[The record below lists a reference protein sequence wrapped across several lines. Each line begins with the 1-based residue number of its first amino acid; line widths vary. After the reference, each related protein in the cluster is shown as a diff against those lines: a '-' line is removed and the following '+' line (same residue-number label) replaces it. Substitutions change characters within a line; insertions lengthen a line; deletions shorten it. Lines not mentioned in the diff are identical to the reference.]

1 VKVLFVLSDIQLP
14 PKEGLHKQTLL
25 LMKAISRVATVSTYC
40 LFRNQVPDADLL
52 RHIADAD
59 VIGQAKYSGKSILF
73 ALGTK
78 RRVKSAA
85 IKTINGYS
93 FDVIVLDGAAAI
105 SLSKSISSN
114 AVVANWVDPGS
125 VRYGRFAKSTN
136 VAGRKVAYTLAAW
149 AYKILERRARRFT
162 QKRVYVSPSDA
173 AEVRRLGDQHATA
186 IPIIADL
193 DTGTRA
199 PKSANWPD
207 EEKIVLVYVDGT
219 VSHGR
224 EALLTAL
231 RELSNAELPDATV
244 VRVLARVEEDVEL
257 RAASGRLSVEF
268 MKWVDDPA
276 VELANCTVAV
286 LPDLYGSGVKNRTIE
301 ALSLAPALLATSVAL
316 EGIGVSEQLRSTLE
330 YESGDLITAVEH
342 HLHGRKPRTCDDTA
356 EVNQILSSM
365 SSVSV
370 ARRWASLLNEV
381 AHASDTDKTNE
392 RTV

>member
-1 VKVLFVLSDIQLP
+1 MKVLFVLSDIQLP

-40 LFRNQVPDADLL
+40 LFRNQAPDPDLL
-52 RHIADAD
+52 RQSADAGL
-59 VIGQAKYSGKSILF
+59 IGQTKYSGKSILF
-73 ALGTK
+73 ALGTQ

-85 IKTINGYS
+85 IKTINGRS

-105 SLSKSISSN
+105 SLSKGISSD
-114 AVVANWVDPGS
+114 AVIANWVDPGS
-125 VRYGRFAKSTN
+125 LRYGRFAKSTN
-136 VAGRKVAYTLAAW
+136 IASRKLAYTLASW
-149 AYKILERRARRFT
+149 AYQIVERRARRFT
-162 QKRVYVSPSDA
+162 QKRVYVSPRDA
-173 AEVRRLGDQHATA
+173 AEVRRLGDQNATA
-186 IPIIADL
+186 IPIIADF

-199 PKSANWPD
+199 PNSANWPV
-207 EEKIVLVYVDGT
+207 EEKIVLLYVDGT

-231 RELSNAELPDATV
+231 RELANAELPDAIV

-257 RAASGRLSVEF
+257 RAACGRLRVQF
-268 MKWVDDPA
+268 LKWVEDPA
-276 VELANCTVAV
+276 VELANCTVVV

-301 ALSLAPALLATSVAL
+301 ALALAPALLATSVAL
-316 EGIGVSEQLRSTLE
+316 EGIGVSEQLRSNLE
-330 YESGDLITAVEH
+330 YKGGDLNAAVEH

-381 AHASDTDKTNE
+381 SHASDTDETNE